1 MIAGMGQNYGDYVSS
16 TDTVTLTAD
25 WKTYTINVS
34 AENGIGGDASR
45 VFFDMGADAGEVYL
59 DNVSL
64 TRPINFAENATGT
77 VYTAAAVDDD
87 GDAIA
92 YSLSGADADLFA
104 IDESTG
110 VITFKAAP
118 NYEAPKDSGA
128 DNTYNLT
135 ITATD
140 DADPALSS
148 SQDIEVHVTDVNEA
162 PAVTSAVTASIDEN
176 SATTDVVYTATAS
189 DEDGDDIT
197 FSLSGT
203 DAASFELGAD
213 SGELTFNAS
222 PDHETKDSY
231 SVTIT
236 ANDGSVDSDAQTV
249 TVSVNDVNEA
259 PVASDIQSAPSAVV
273 EQSYSYDASVLFT
286 DEDDGATLTYSATGL
301 PTGLSIDAA
310 TGVISGN
317 APEDESLT
325 NAITV
330 TASDGKLS
338 DFTEFNLA
346 VVRAPVILSI
356 ARTGEDSI
364 ALDGEAVTLVVTMS
378 ESVTI
383 DGAGTMTL
391 VFDVEGTD
399 WTVTK
404 SLADGEQSST
414 FTMSPAT
421 APGVVDDNTVTL
433 KSITV
438 DDSTVIG
445 DDSGEAFDPLTVGVV
460 VTNLAIDN
468 ADPVFTSG
476 DPESFDENATG
487 TVYTALATDATDVTF
502 TLATSDDGSSFTID
516 GGVVSFDSA
525 PDYEMKSSYTFTVNA
540 ADASGNTS
548 SKTVAVSVNNL
559 NDNAPTVVSDNATSE
574 VTYKS
579 GTVIS
584 DSIADWF
591 TDADGDDLTFSL
603 TGDNVGLSVDSSTG
617 AVTGTVTSE
626 GDYSIKVTATDGTNS
641 KSQDVAVTVVD
652 APTLSS
658 ANLDGNTK
666 FDVTSNIVLT
676 ASSAVIKG
684 TGNIKIVETGTD
696 NTITIDVASDQ
707 VSISDSTITI
717 NPTVDLDF
725 GTSYH
730 ITVDENA
737 FGINIGEQGLLGS
750 VAVSDETAINFTTVT
765 PSPSSTE
772 DGAASQ
778 AMNDAGEMVASYTW
792 FAAEGR
798 GTNPPTDAEVETIA
812 FGDGTVPVALVVTNT
827 STSAIRALEYNIKVT
842 DFSGEDLIYFDDTSG
857 SLSATDGRDTIFDIV
872 LQSSTIDPEAGVSYS
887 NDELGLLLKTAA
899 DGGFPGKIELYFDES
914 VDIGVA
920 DNYFALLD
928 SYAGLQTMLGVDDTV
943 YPLYYG

>member
-1 MIAGMGQNYGDYVSS
+1 MNGVNYANVEAAGNAWDVNLSGAISVVAGETYTLTFDAKGTADRTMIAGIGQNYGDYVSS

-25 WKTYTINVS
+25 WKTYTVTVS

-45 VFFDMGADAGEVYL
+45 IFFDMGADAGEVYL

-110 VITFKAAP
+110 VINFKAAP

-162 PAVTSAVTASIDEN
+162 PAVTSAATVAIDEN

-189 DEDGDDIT
+189 DEDGDNIT
-197 FSLSGT
+197 FALAGT
-203 DAASFELGAD
+203 DATSFTLDAD

-236 ANDGSVDSDAQTV
+236 ANDGTVDSDAQTV
-249 TVSVNDVNEA
+249 TVSVNDLNEA
-259 PVASDIQSAPSAVV
+259 PVATDIQSAPSAVV

-301 PTGLSIDAA
+301 PTGLSIDSA
-310 TGVISGN
+310 TGVISGT
-317 APEDESLT
+317 APADESLT
-325 NAITV
+325 NAIKV
-330 TASDGKLS
+330 TASDGSLS
-338 DFTEFNLA
+338 DSTEFNLA

-356 ARTGEDSI
+356 ATNDAIAVDGDS
-364 ALDGEAVTLVVTMS
+364 VTLTITMS
-378 ESVTI
+378 ESVTVT
-383 DGAGTMTL
+383 DAGTMTL
-391 VFDVEGTD
+391 VFDVAGSD

-404 SLADGEQSST
+404 TLADGEKSNT
-414 FTMSPAT
+414 FVMNAT
-421 APGVVDDNTVTL
+421 AVPSTGDDNTVTL

-438 DDSTVIG
+438 ADSTVIG
-445 DDSGEAFDPLTVGVV
+445 DDSGEAFDTSTVGVV
-460 VTNLAIDN
+460 VAEFAVDN
-468 ADPVFTSG
+468 ENPVFTSG
-476 DPESFDENATG
+476 ATASVDENATDA
-487 TVYTALATDATDVTF
+487 VYTAVATDATDVTY
-502 TLATSDDGSSFTID
+502 TLANSGDGSSFTID

-525 PDYEMKSSYTFTVNA
+525 PDYETKSSYTFTVNA

-548 SKTVAVSVNNL
+548 SQTVAVSVNNL
-559 NDNAPTVVSDNATSE
+559 NDNAPTVVTGNAESAITF
-574 VTYKS
+574 KS
-579 GTVIS
+579 GATVAEN
-584 DSIADWF
+584 IADWF

-617 AVTGTVTSE
+617 AITGTVTSK
-626 GDYSIKVTATDGTNS
+626 GSYALKVAATDGTNS
-641 KSQDVAVTVVD
+641 VNQDVAVTVVD

-676 ASSAVIKG
+676 ASSDVTKG
-684 TGNIKIVETGTD
+684 TGNIKIVETDNTD
-696 NTITIDVASDQ
+696 NTITIDVTSDQ
-707 VSISDSTITI
+707 VSISGSMITI
-717 NPTVDLDF
+717 NSTVDLDF

-737 FGINIGEQGLLGS
+737 FGIDIGEDDLLGS
-750 VAVSDETAINFTTVT
+750 VAVSDATAINFTTVT
-765 PSPSSTE
+765 PSAT
-772 DGAASQ
+772 DTGAASE
-778 AMNDAGEMVASYTW
+778 AMTSAGEMEASFSW
-792 FAAEGR
+792 FTAEGR
-798 GTNPPTDAEVETIA
+798 GNNAPTAARSQETIE
-812 FGDGTVPVALVVTNT
+812 FGDDTVPVALVITNK
-827 STSAIRALEYNIKVT
+827 SASAISSLDFNIKVN
-842 DFSGEDLIYFDDTSG
+842 DFSGEDMVYFDDTTQG
-857 SLSATDGRDTIFDIV
+857 LDPATLRDSIIDNVIV
-872 LQSSTIDPEAGVSYS
+872 DATEGFGWRGV
-887 NDELGLLLKTAA
+887 E
-899 DGGFPGKIELYFDES
+899 
-914 VDIGVA
+914 
-920 DNYFALLD
+920 
-928 SYAGLQTMLGVDDTV
+928 
-943 YPLYYG
+943 YGHRWRLIRRLH